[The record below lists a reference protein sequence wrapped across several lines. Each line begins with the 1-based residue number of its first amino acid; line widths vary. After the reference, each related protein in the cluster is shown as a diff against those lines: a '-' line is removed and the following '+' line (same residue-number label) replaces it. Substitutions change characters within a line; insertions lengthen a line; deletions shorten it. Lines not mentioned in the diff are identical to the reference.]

1 MFWRKNKEER
11 VVEPVDQVAPTIAEQ
26 PDSLMATPPEE
37 VVMVENEDETIPAP
51 IIREPLVAPS
61 EAKAASDLPPS
72 IQTAQ
77 LEGRIIE
84 AISTIFD
91 PEIPVNIYE
100 LGLIYDLSIT
110 ADNCVRVEM
119 TLTSPACPVAG
130 SLPGEVEQ
138 KVREVE
144 DVQDVALEL
153 VWDPPWTPDRMTEA
167 ARLELGF
174 M

>member
-11 VVEPVDQVAPTIAEQ
+11 AVEPVDQVAPTIAEQ
-26 PDSLMATPPEE
+26 PDSPEATSPEE
-37 VVMVENEDETIPAP
+37 IVMEEKVEESIPAP
-51 IIREPLVAPS
+51 IAREPLVAPG
-61 EAKAASDLPPS
+61 EAPTPNDLPPS

-110 ADNCVRVEM
+110 ADNRVRVEM

>member
-1 MFWRKNKEER
+1 M
-11 VVEPVDQVAPTIAEQ
+11 QA
-26 PDSLMATPPEE
+26 
-37 VVMVENEDETIPAP
+37 
-51 IIREPLVAPS
+51 
-61 EAKAASDLPPS
+61 
-72 IQTAQ
+72 AQ

-138 KVREVE
+138 KVREVD

-153 VWDPPWTPDRMTEA
+153 VWDPPWTPDRMSEA